1 MTRCTFFALSVVMA
15 VMALVAPPVG
25 AQDYEPPRTAG
36 DKPDLQGVWDFR
48 TLTPLQR
55 PEGRGDQAV
64 LSAEEVAELDA
75 QSAERERAAFAPSEV
90 RDEPLPAG
98 GDVGA
103 YNSYWVDQGASVVDG
118 ARTALIVEPS
128 NGRLPDLAPGV
139 EMVTLSLGADLPGE
153 RPIRV
158 RAAGIGADH
167 WEDRGLA
174 ERCLL
179 GFNSGPP
186 IVPAGYNQNIQIFQT
201 SDHVVVLHEMVHDAR
216 IIPLDRR
223 PPLPDHMRQWMGDSR
238 GYWDGDVL
246 VVESRNFTEKTASFN
261 PSVVT
266 AAGTGETL
274 HLVERFSRVADDT
287 LLYEY
292 TVNDPSTFS
301 APFTVALPMKRG
313 DAMFEYACHEGN
325 YGLPNMLA
333 GARVAEVE
341 AGGQE

>member
-1 MTRCTFFALSVVMA
+1 
-15 VMALVAPPVG
+15 
-25 AQDYEPPRTAG
+25 
-36 DKPDLQGVWDFR
+36 
-48 TLTPLQR
+48 
-55 PEGRGDQAV
+55 
-64 LSAEEVAELDA
+64 
-75 QSAERERAAFAPSEV
+75 
-90 RDEPLPAG
+90 
-98 GDVGA
+98 
-103 YNSYWVDQGASVVDG
+103 
-118 ARTALIVEPS
+118 
-128 NGRLPDLAPGV
+128 
-139 EMVTLSLGADLPGE
+139 
-153 RPIRV
+153 
-158 RAAGIGADH
+158 
-167 WEDRGLA
+167 
-174 ERCLL
+174 
-179 GFNSGPP
+179 
-186 IVPAGYNQNIQIFQT
+186 
-201 SDHVVVLHEMVHDAR
+201 MVHDAR

-274 HLVERFSRVADDT
+274 HLVERFSRVADGT

-292 TVNDPSTFS
+292 TVNDPATFS

>member
-1 MTRCTFFALSVVMA
+1 MTRCTFFVLSVVMA

-25 AQDYEPPRTAG
+25 AQDYEPPRTTG

-75 QSAERERAAFAPSEV
+75 QSADRERAAFAPSEV

-158 RAAGIGADH
+158 RAAGIGVEAQVQ
-167 WEDRGLA
+167 A
-174 ERCLL
+174 PAL
-179 GFNSGPP
+179 GVVRSGRAR
-186 IVPAGYNQNIQIFQT
+186 AGV
-201 SDHVVVLHEMVHDAR
+201 D
-216 IIPLDRR
+216 PG
-223 PPLPDHMRQWMGDSR
+223 RQR
-238 GYWDGDVL
+238 
-246 VVESRNFTEKTASFN
+246 
-261 PSVVT
+261 
-266 AAGTGETL
+266 
-274 HLVERFSRVADDT
+274 
-287 LLYEY
+287 
-292 TVNDPSTFS
+292 
-301 APFTVALPMKRG
+301 
-313 DAMFEYACHEGN
+313 
-325 YGLPNMLA
+325 LA
-333 GARVAEVE
+333 GAEADAGVE
-341 AGGQE
+341 RPDAF